1 MTRWVTPGRQGRERG
16 PAALLRAWVGVM
28 VSPRRFFGAAVA
40 PGDQVPGLT
49 FAVGV
54 AAVAAT
60 THVALAPVPTVF
72 PGRPLASRIFLVGAL
87 VVLVAPLALHL
98 AAAVETVAL
107 VALAPDRGGVSQTV
121 QVVGYAT
128 APCALA
134 GLPAPSLQVACA
146 LYGGAL
152 LAVGTSEVHATS
164 LPRAAVAAALP
175 AALVFGY
182 GYRGFTAAATLS
194 GL

>member
-1 MTRWVTPGRQGRERG
+1 MTRWVTPGRRGRERG
-16 PAALLRAWVGVM
+16 PAALLRAWVGVQAR
-28 VSPRRFFGAAVA
+28 PRRFFRAAVA

-49 FAVGV
+49 FAVAV
-54 AAVAAT
+54 AAVAVAT
-60 THVALAPVPTVF
+60 RAALVPLPAVF
-72 PGRPLASRIFLVGAL
+72 PGRPLASGLFVVGAL

-107 VALAPDRGGVSQTV
+107 LALAPDRGGVSETV

-134 GLPAPSLQVACA
+134 GLPFPAVQLACG
-146 LYGGAL
+146 LYGAAL
-152 LAVGTSEVHATS
+152 LAVGTSEVHAVS
-164 LPRAAVAAALP
+164 LPRAALAAVLP

-182 GYRGFTAAATLS
+182 GYRGFAAAATLA